1 MNRTVFLA
9 ALIGIVGLL
18 VGCGIVLP
26 VRLIPNIETSTLVT
40 LLFSLIA
47 VALFIER
54 AAEVYLGT
62 WRRAGRAE
70 RLRALRESNSQ
81 VKETTAALNRLATD
95 TNADKSEIGAYM
107 AALVVQKSLAS
118 EAAAQ
123 LAAYRAGTAQLALT
137 TNVAFGVLI
146 ACLGA
151 RALEPLFDWSAVAA
165 PSSVPMFFT
174 FADILI
180 TGALLGGGA
189 DGLHKIVSVFT
200 AYADETKDK
209 VQNARAAD

>member
-1 MNRTVFLA
+1 MNRTAFLA
-9 ALIGIVGLL
+9 ALICVVGLL
-18 VGCGIVLP
+18 VGYGIVLP

-70 RLRALRESNSQ
+70 RLRALRESNGQ

-107 AALVVQKSLAS
+107 AALVTQKGLAS
-118 EAAAQ
+118 EAAGQ
-123 LAAYRAGTAQLALT
+123 LATYRAGTAQLALT

-146 ACLGA
+146 ACLGV
-151 RALEPLFDWSAVAA
+151 RALEPLFNWSAVAA

-209 VQNARAAD
+209 VQNATAAD